1 MWQRI
6 IVCVL
11 VFYYLFNYYYY
22 SAAQCS
28 VLKSLVIGQE
38 IITHTHWVY
47 SVYSVWVYTPTEHKE
62 SQYKSNNFSINNSGA
77 MLVTVTQFPHQTG
90 C

>member
-1 MWQRI
+1 MWHRI

-38 IITHTHWVY
+38 IITHTHTE
-47 SVYSVWVYTPTEHKE
+47 YTE
-62 SQYKSNNFSINNSGA
+62 SQCESNNFCINNSGL